1 MGRERPTASQIALP
15 RLPARRGRY
24 ASRVNDPHPY
34 FAAGGRND
42 DGTAAAAAP
51 LAMAHRGFSRDGLE
65 NSMAAFRAAVA
76 LGFRHLET
84 DVHTT
89 ADGVL
94 LLFHDD
100 TLDRVTDGRGRI
112 SELPAATVARA
123 RIGGVE
129 SVPLFEELVAAFPEV
144 RLNLDVKDWNSVDPL
159 AAAIER
165 YGLHDRVLIASFSD
179 RRRRAVL
186 QQLSRP
192 AAGSAGVVSNAL
204 FVLLGP
210 LLPGPLLRLVARR
223 SLRGVHALQVPVR
236 YGAVPVVTPGLV
248 RRAHR
253 EGLQVHVWTINDA
266 AEMHRLLDLGVDGIV
281 TDRADLLKEV
291 LQERGQWRE

>member
-1 MGRERPTASQIALP
+1 VTG
-15 RLPARRGRY
+15 
-24 ASRVNDPHPY
+24 PHP
-34 FAAGGRND
+34 FFSPGGTSAGGTSAE
-42 DGTAAAAAP
+42 GSAPASAPAAAP

-94 LLFHDD
+94 LLFHDE

-112 SELPAATVARA
+112 SQLPAEAVARA
-123 RIGGVE
+123 RIRGAE
-129 SVPLFEELVAAFPEV
+129 PIPLFDELVAAFPDV
-144 RLNLDVKDWNSVDPL
+144 RFNLDVKDWNSVDSL

-165 YGLHDRVLIASFSD
+165 HGLHDRVLVASFSD

-186 QQLSRP
+186 KQLSRP
-192 AAGSAGVVSNAL
+192 AAASAGVVANAL

-210 LLPGPLLRLVARR
+210 VLPAPLMRLVTGRA
-223 SLRGVHALQVPVR
+223 LRGVDALQVPVR
-236 YGAVPVVTPGLV
+236 YGAVTVVTPGFL

-253 EGLQVHVWTINDA
+253 HGLQVHVWTINDE
-266 AEMHRLLDLGVDGIV
+266 AEMRRLLDLGVDGIV
-281 TDRADLLKEV
+281 TDRADLLKKV
-291 LQERGQWRE
+291 LQDRGEWCSSTPG